1 MEQWEVDLARII
13 WERRNLPHTCAVD
26 VVDMVK
32 ALRAQWLHEWRE
44 QQRGRHLREVK

>member
-13 WERRNLPHTCAVD
+13 WERRNLPQTCAVE
-26 VVDMVK
+26 VNEMVR
-32 ALRAQWLHEWRE
+32 ALRPQCRHEWRE